1 MAMSAMFSAG
11 SDYRNDV
18 VVSGEVK
25 HTWDTHGKR
34 GYTVEAELEL
44 RPASWTAWEIRG
56 EGEYI
61 NGQEAW
67 MTNDDVAGHSIFADR
82 DTRAIS
88 ATVRGSVT
96 LHRDMTLQLYSQVF
110 TAKGRYRN
118 PRMLFTASR
127 FGSIME
133 TTPKNFAGQEFNLN
147 LVFRWEYL
155 PGSTL
160 YLVLSQARVAGS
172 DNYDASWSKDVENLF
187 ATAPS
192 TVLIGK
198 MTFWW
203 NI

>member
-1 MAMSAMFSAG
+1 
-11 SDYRNDV
+11 
-18 VVSGEVK
+18 
-25 HTWDTHGKR
+25 
-34 GYTVEAELEL
+34 
-44 RPASWTAWEIRG
+44 
-56 EGEYI
+56 
-61 NGQEAW
+61 
-67 MTNDDVAGHSIFADR
+67 MTNDDLGQGGRSIFADR

-96 LHRDMTLQLYSQVF
+96 FHRDMTLQAYAQMF

-118 PRMLFTASR
+118 PRILQSASVFTPYT
-127 FGSIME
+127 G
-133 TTPKNFAGQEFNLN
+133 TVDGDFAGQEFNMN

-172 DNYDASWSKDVENLF
+172 DNYDASWSRDVADLF
-187 ATAPS
+187 ASPPT